1 LENKRR
7 CAGLSTE
14 ITNAV
19 KAADDKAQYDER
31 AKRLLSQKHILAH
44 ILVKTVDEFKG
55 MNPKDVVSYI
65 EGEPKVG
72 IVPLEP
78 GMTNKDETPT
88 DGERV
93 VGLNIENFDINE
105 GLVRFDIIFYVR
117 MKDGLSQ
124 IIVNVEAQQKNPT
137 EYDILN
143 RAIFYVCRMVSSQ
156 KERDFVKSNYND
168 IKRVT
173 SIWICLNMKE
183 NSMNHY
189 HLTNDV
195 LLGNQKWKGKED
207 MINIVLLGLSKEIP
221 EHDKDYELHRL
232 LGVLLSQSL
241 TQDEKLN
248 IIGNEYDIPLED
260 EFRRELGSMCNLSQ
274 GIVEETEEKIIM
286 SMYDNDIA
294 VEKIAVIVNKTIEEV
309 KKIIESNQAV
319 LV

>member
-1 LENKRR
+1 LN
-7 CAGLSTE
+7 TE

-55 MNPKDVVSYI
+55 MNPKDVVPYI

-78 GMTNKDETPT
+78 GLTNKEELSE

-93 VGLNIENFDINE
+93 VGLNTENSEINE
-105 GLVRFDIIFYVR
+105 GLIRFDIIFYVR

-137 EYDILN
+137 EYHILN

-156 KERDFVKSNYND
+156 KERDFVKTNYDD
-168 IKRVT
+168 IKRVV

-195 LLGNQKWKGKED
+195 LIGNQKWEGKED
-207 MINIVLLGLSKEIP
+207 MISIVLLGLSNELP
-221 EHDKDYELHRL
+221 EHDEKYELHRL
-232 LGVLLSQSL
+232 LGALLSKSL
-241 TQDEKLN
+241 TQNEKLN

-260 EFRRELGSMCNLSQ
+260 EFRKELGSMCNLSQ
-274 GIVEETEEKIIM
+274 GIVEDTERETTERIIM
-286 SMYDNDIA
+286 SMYDNGIA
-294 VEKIAVIVNKTIEEV
+294 VEKIAVIVKKNVDEV
-309 KKIIESNQAV
+309 QAIIENNQAV